1 MCLLLLGV
9 WLVFTAKAQVNTS
22 QAIEMGRAA
31 MFYDDYITGIQ
42 YFDRAIEAKPY
53 LAEAYYCRALAE
65 FNLAEYPAAE
75 DDLHKAITFNPFHVE
90 YYQLRGIC
98 RIYNEHYQGAVE
110 DYSQVV
116 KEMPDNQ
123 DAYYNRAL
131 CLFELHDYRA
141 AGEELNYIIGR
152 WPRFARAYVVK
163 AQTCLEIN
171 DTLQG
176 IFWID
181 SLLSISKREPNAW
194 SVKGRYALQHGDYHL
209 ADSCYTQ
216 AVRYDAGKAEYYLC
230 RAQAR
235 YALGDYLHAVND
247 YDRVLAM
254 EPEHLVAL
262 HNRPLAL
269 GMAEHPQHYRQQ
281 PELLAVDDNE
291 GSNRSFLEEFRGK
304 VVGRKSERVFLP
316 PYHAD
321 GQLLVV
327 EGGRHPLYCND
338 ARFLEVVRSTS
349 AENAKPQEAVQVL
362 EHYMQTGHRDAVLF
376 YNIGCHHAAGGTL
389 EDAEKA
395 FSAAIEADAL
405 MAEAYYNKAVVYLLQ
420 NKQNLASPLLVKAG
434 EMGISKA
441 LTLLN
446 QLNKK

>member
-9 WLVFTAKAQVNTS
+9 WLVLTAKAQVNTS

-65 FNLAEYPAAE
+65 FNLANYPAAE

-98 RIYNEHYQGAVE
+98 RIYNEHYQGAAE
-110 DYSQVV
+110 DYTRVV
-116 KEMPDNQ
+116 AEIPDNQ

-131 CLFELHDYRA
+131 CHYELHEYA
-141 AGEELNYIIGR
+141 TASNELSYIISR

-163 AQTCLEIN
+163 AQTCLEMN
-171 DTLQG
+171 DTLQS

-181 SLLSISKREPNAW
+181 SLLAVSKREPIAW
-194 SVKGRYALQHGDYHL
+194 SVKGRHALRQADYRL

-216 AVRYDAGKAEYYLC
+216 AIRYDAGKADYYLC

-235 YALGDYLHAVND
+235 YALGDYALALND
-247 YDRVLAM
+247 YDRVLTM
-254 EPEHLVAL
+254 EPDHPVAT

-269 GMAEHPQHYRQQ
+269 GMKDHPQRFRQK
-281 PELLAVDDNE
+281 PELLAAEEE
-291 GSNRSFLEEFRGK
+291 GGARSFLEEFRGK
-304 VVGRKSERVFLP
+304 VVGHKSERVFLP
-316 PYHAD
+316 TYHAD

-327 EGGRHPLYCND
+327 EGGRHPLYCDD
-338 ARFLEVVRSTS
+338 ARFLDVIQRTS
-349 AENAKPQEAVQVL
+349 AESMKPMEAIAIL
-362 EHYMQTGHRDAVLF
+362 EQYMQTGHRDAVLY

-389 EDAEKA
+389 EDADKA
-395 FSAAIEADAL
+395 FTAAIEADAL

-420 NKQNLASPLLVKAG
+420 NKQNLAAPLLVKAG

-441 LTLLN
+441 LSLLN
-446 QLNKK
+446 QLNNK